1 VAKEAVRQLTQADAA
16 FPERRRKEN
25 KGEMLPSIKEEII
38 TLEKRVW
45 EAVFSQDVAH
55 YQALVAD
62 DALMVIGGMRST
74 GAQEAQVLEQI
85 KFPAY
90 ELSEFQV
97 IVLGDDIVLLHY
109 TATFTGGHSSPSD
122 FSGSYYVSSIWKRR
136 QNGWQLVFNQ
146 DVRPAVEAQ
155 GISPPLEY

>member
-1 VAKEAVRQLTQADAA
+1 M
-16 FPERRRKEN
+16 P
-25 KGEMLPSIKEEII
+25 PSIEEEII

-45 EAVFSQDVAH
+45 EAVISQDVAH
-55 YQALVAD
+55 YRALVAD

-74 GAQEAQVLEQI
+74 GAKEARWLQQI

-90 ELSEFQV
+90 ELSEFKV
-97 IVLGDDIVLLHY
+97 IVLGDNIVLLHY
-109 TATFTGGHSSPSD
+109 TATFVGEHSSRSD

-146 DVRPAVEAQ
+146 DVRPATEGSFQQVA
-155 GISPPLEY
+155 G